1 MSLKLNRRS
10 RFTIQTT
17 YSVTEVKCGRVLCS
31 PKAVSFLQVDEE
43 ESQRDDIPKDLEDS
57 IARSKMAMRGFKS
70 MSSISMKHNMNNHY
84 NAEDDTLALESAI
97 SLSDEDRRVQ
107 MLRVAVRDQHIARSA
122 SAIESTVAKIPPK
135 VSSIRA
141 KKFSQS
147 MPVNIVQGRI
157 LKDNFDR
164 EKIMGSVMEGMD
176 RVSSTITPEAL
187 EYVKESL
194 CSPKHR
200 EMDIT
205 EEELSLDQMDRR
217 LKCIH
222 NKVFSKTQVVNSS
235 ELVLQGEESWTFYAG
250 GSRQTSE
257 RCGRHGRPE
266 ELRNQRTSEAGRR
279 AEPGEFA
286 ESPAL

>member
-10 RFTIQTT
+10 
-17 YSVTEVKCGRVLCS
+17 RVLCS

-84 NAEDDTLALESAI
+84 NAEDDT
-97 SLSDEDRRVQ
+97 VQ

-187 EYVKESL
+187 EYVKWTCKQLDLDFMTLPCAQRLVTAEKEMESL

-205 EEELSLDQMDRR
+205 EEELSLDQMMED
-217 LKCIH
+217 
-222 NKVFSKTQVVNSS
+222 
-235 ELVLQGEESWTFYAG
+235 
-250 GSRQTSE
+250 
-257 RCGRHGRPE
+257 
-266 ELRNQRTSEAGRR
+266 
-279 AEPGEFA
+279 
-286 ESPAL
+286 